1 MLSGLNNLSATKP
14 FILLLLK
21 KTAMK
26 AEDFILEYQH
36 VLKEKLA
43 GIHKKQLQQSKE
55 KGEED
60 GKRNLPSVEDT
71 FTTPVEHEIRN
82 KYQAEIEVL
91 YENGKQVLNDLSHK
105 EMTAIQQ
112 ELLDFSEQK
121 TELRIKEAEKDRDHQ
136 LEELTNNHLDKIKD
150 IENTPHYQEHKK
162 RFEKIEQ
169 RWETISEKH
178 NRQELNIQFK
188 PYWAYVLLLFA
199 IGIAEFPLNNQVF
212 ISFRETPLLTLIMAG
227 VLVVTLP
234 FLAHATGK
242 FLKQVKERKFYPAV
256 LIILVAAIITISYF
270 TALLRAGYLSEL
282 GVSEDQ
288 LFLDR
293 WTFFTIGIILY
304 LVGSIA
310 SFFAH
315 DDSNEFYEV
324 YKKYHAEEKQFLVIQ
339 KEINTQRTQ
348 EKENYDVEK
357 RKIQQAFLAK
367 TEELKNRLQHL
378 QQKKTEVAGDYN
390 KILAFC
396 QGMER
401 KINNNFKEA
410 IFNYRDTNLTFRNN
424 HKQPKSWGEILPD
437 LQGHFV
443 NIDELKQTETR

>member
-1 MLSGLNNLSATKP
+1 ME
-14 FILLLLK
+14 
-21 KTAMK
+21 
-26 AEDFILEYQH
+26 AENFILEYQH

-43 GIHKKQLQQSKE
+43 GIHKEQLKQSKE

-82 KYQAEIEVL
+82 KYQAEVEAL

-105 EMTAIQQ
+105 NLTAIHQ
-112 ELLDFSEQK
+112 ELQNFSEQK
-121 TELRIKEAEKDRDHQ
+121 TELRIKEAERARDHK

-150 IENTPHYQEHKK
+150 IENTPHYQENKK
-162 RFEKIEQ
+162 RFEKIKQ

-242 FLKQVKERKFYPAV
+242 ILKQVKERNFYPVV
-256 LIILVAAIITISYF
+256 LIILVTAIITISYF
-270 TALLRAGYLSEL
+270 TALLRANYLSEL
-282 GVSEDQ
+282 GVSENQ

-357 RKIQQAFLAK
+357 RKIQQAFISK

-401 KINNNFKEA
+401 KINSNYKEA

-424 HKQPKSWGEILPD
+424 HKQPKSWGENVPD
-437 LQGHFV
+437 LQGYFV
-443 NIDELKQTETR
+443 KIDELKQTES